1 MKLLEEITPCL
12 NNSYI
17 LIPNTTSAPIIASN
31 CNPGSYRW
39 QSNHLCP
46 NCLGLRAVLPQDT
59 CLSPLLHWIPGPLP
73 SLCVSTAHTS
83 DCSSSGVLQPAFW
96 IVLCLPLTD
105 LRHLCNSTTILIQ
118 KTLPARWLN
127 FNFSPGL
134 SIHVSNH
141 QLHLPKDLCTDAH
154 IQKPK
159 TELLIFLLDLALSF
173 LFPTPLLK
181 ISSS

>member
-12 NNSYI
+12 NNIYI
-17 LIPNTTSAPIIASN
+17 LIPNTTSAPIIACN
-31 CNPGSYRW
+31 CNPGSCRW

-46 NCLGLRAVLPQDT
+46 NCLGLRAVLSQDP

-105 LRHLCNSTTILIQ
+105 LRHLCNSTTTPPWFRGLSQLVGWILISLLVFQ
-118 KTLPARWLN
+118 SMFPTTSYIFLRISAQTLTFKSLKLN
-127 FNFSPGL
+127 F
-134 SIHVSNH
+134 
-141 QLHLPKDLCTDAH
+141 
-154 IQKPK
+154 
-159 TELLIFLLDLALSF
+159 
-173 LFPTPLLK
+173 
-181 ISSS
+181 